1 MLDNNT
7 NKVVWIGVA
16 VGVVAV
22 IGAGALTLFP
32 DAFSS
37 SHDMIR
43 QKQLVMADGSTNVLA
58 TTQTKLAPHVL
69 QDDNTGTVAKY
80 DDNTNFRLTLD
91 SKTHKQGV
99 FYGKGGSAASNN
111 YDDFIKG
118 DDWEMAADIKVV
130 AGDVTKL
137 DLMSLG
143 VEASQGTVKW
153 LSRPT
158 KFTND
163 YQHFAVTGTRQGIW
177 GAPVIYF
184 INRSGSPVVV
194 DIQNVTLHRK

>member
-7 NKVVWIGVA
+7 NKVIWIGVA

-37 SHDMIR
+37 SHDLIR
-43 QKQLVMADGSTNVLA
+43 QKQLVMANGSTNVLS
-58 TTQTKLAPHVL
+58 TKETKWAPHILKDYNVGTIVKF
-69 QDDNTGTVAKY
+69 DN
-80 DDNTNFRLTLD
+80 NTNFRMTLD
-91 SKTHKQGV
+91 SKPYSQGI
-99 FYGKGGSAASNN
+99 FYGKGGNDASNN
-111 YDDFIKG
+111 YDDFMKG
-118 DDWEMAADIKVV
+118 DDWEMSADIKVV
-130 AGDVTKL
+130 SGDL
-137 DLMSLG
+137 SNLELSSLG
-143 VEASQGTVKW
+143 VQASQGTVKW
-153 LSRPT
+153 ISRPT
-158 KFTND
+158 KLTND

-194 DIQNVTLHRK
+194 DIQNVTLHRR